1 MHQAADTDLIENVT
15 LMHCPPERQVRVN
28 VPLVV
33 RGEELCPGLKAGGR
47 INWIKRT
54 IPVLARGDGIPPAF
68 EVDISQLE
76 KNDKLLFTD
85 LRVPAGVK
93 LLEKVCR
100 ERRGAAEAL
109 LVWAGLGWVP
119 RPSARLLGAVSDMRP
134 SACAA
139 LSGAGPAATSDQD
152 PEEVESVKMVLCCN
166 KNSSRGHGNG

>member
-54 IPVLARGDGIPPAF
+54 IPVLARGDGIPAAF

-93 LLEKVCR
+93 LLEKVRRRALWSGGR
-100 ERRGAAEAL
+100 EVPSWAA
-109 LVWAGLGWVP
+109 WWP
-119 RPSARLLGAVSDMRP
+119 RAPSASRAVRLTCLP
-134 SACAA
+134 SAC
-139 LSGAGPAATSDQD
+139 LLPSCAGPAATSDQD
-152 PEEVESVKMVLCCN
+152 PEEVEKIAWRRCPGLATSAPVL
-166 KNSSRGHGNG
+166 